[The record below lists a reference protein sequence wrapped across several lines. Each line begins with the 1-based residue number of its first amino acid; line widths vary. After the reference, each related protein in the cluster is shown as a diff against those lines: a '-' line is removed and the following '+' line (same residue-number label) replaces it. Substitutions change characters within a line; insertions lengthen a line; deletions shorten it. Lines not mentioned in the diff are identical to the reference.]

1 MNDQQILEK
10 LQDTVNRVLGQDAVT
25 LTDKTDFRDLGF
37 NSFTLV
43 QLVCVIEEEFNIEIP
58 NSAIKTIKNVRSA
71 IKYIKQELKK
81 QGL

>member
-58 NSAIKTIKNVRSA
+58 NSAIKTIKIVRSA